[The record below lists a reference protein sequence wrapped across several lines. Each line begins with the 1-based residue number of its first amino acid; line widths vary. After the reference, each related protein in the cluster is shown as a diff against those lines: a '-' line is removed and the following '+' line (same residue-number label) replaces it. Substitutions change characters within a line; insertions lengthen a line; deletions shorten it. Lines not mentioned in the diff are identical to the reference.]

1 MRFAA
6 FVLFAAIF
14 GVTLAPGFVQTAKK
28 TVPKKTT
35 GSKKIAKKTGT
46 SGSTSARK
54 TAASRKGTA
63 VRRPVVARQA
73 VPTADRYKEIQQA
86 LASKGYLK
94 SEPTGV
100 WDAGSVDAMKRF
112 QADQKQ
118 DPTGKLTA
126 ASLIDL
132 GLGPKHEMAAS
143 PVKGP
148 GEAVPEPPKVEVA
161 PAPQP

>member
-1 MRFAA
+1 MKFAA
-6 FVLFAAIF
+6 ILLFAAVF
-14 GVTLAPGFVQTAKK
+14 CVTLAPGFAPAAKK
-28 TVPKKTT
+28 TVPKRTT
-35 GSKKIAKKTGT
+35 GSKKTAVARKTGT
-46 SGSTSARK
+46 SNSTTTRK

-63 VRRPVVARQA
+63 ARRPVIARQA
-73 VPTADRYKEIQQA
+73 TPTSDRYKEIQQA
-86 LASKGYLK
+86 LATKGYLK

-100 WDAGSVDAMKRF
+100 WDANSVDAMKRF

-132 GLGPKHEMAAS
+132 GLGPKHEMTPT

-148 GEAVPEPPKVEVA
+148 GEAVPEPPKVA